1 MATNHETYT
10 LAKLGS
16 VDLIHSPSGATVYL
30 DGAYKGVVLKHGIG
44 WTYKNARF
52 NNYANVRQAAYD
64 LMVDAPKIPEYAF
77 NFVLDT

>member
-10 LAKLGS
+10 LTMGS
-16 VDLIHSPSGATVYL
+16 VNLLHFRDGEATVYL